1 MLCLVACD
9 ALGIHDGSQIK
20 QRLGLESMRRFDA
33 CSLCLQ
39 RAREPVACAEGH
51 LYCKECVYSD
61 LLAQKKDIKR
71 HQARLEEAA
80 REEEEERNK
89 ARESARERVLRDFE
103 KSQLGLASGVRAS
116 GKEELSVAASLP
128 ASDRTSALSF
138 GVALTEKFS

>member
-1 MLCLVACD
+1 MGRKRQFTISPD
-9 ALGIHDGSQIK
+9 ALFADAIGIQ

-80 REEEEERNK
+80 KEEEEERNR
-89 ARESARERVLRDFE
+89 ARESARERVLKDFE
-103 KSQLGLASGVRAS
+103 KSQLGLAGGPR
-116 GKEELSVAASLP
+116 E
-128 ASDRTSALSF
+128 
-138 GVALTEKFS
+138 TEKEAALATSNKSTADGESMISLI

>member
-1 MLCLVACD
+1 MFFLEPCHASN
-9 ALGIHDGSQIK
+9 AHSGPNMQ

-80 REEEEERNK
+80 KEEEEERNR

-103 KSQLGLASGVRAS
+103 KSQLGLAGGVRAT
-116 GKEELSVAASLP
+116 GKEESAVTTTLQTSDCTSVY
-128 ASDRTSALSF
+128 SF
-138 GVALTEKFS
+138 YANMTE